1 MNILDKFKL
10 KESWENY
17 LKDLTSKK
25 EYLDRKLIKNV
36 TQIINSGLNTLNLN
50 FPIPVKKEL
59 QKYNTSKKRLVYF
72 YPEPY
77 NTYLKMINW
86 LLQVDSEYAS
96 KFCINSYAYQKNKSV
111 NIGIKSLQ
119 KEILAKK
126 KSFFIKSDFSD
137 YFNSINV
144 NILENKMKSFF
155 KQEDQDLVNF
165 ILQLLYK
172 EEVYVNNQI
181 KLISNKGVMAGTPIS
196 GYLANIYM
204 NDVDWEIYKKHIYY
218 IRYADDIFIMT
229 NQPKE
234 DLEFFENQISSLNI
248 TLNPKKTS
256 TGKIEDGFTV
266 LGFYFKDDIID
277 VDEFKVQKMMNRIRR
292 RSRWF
297 KRWEKSNKVKNE
309 VMVRTFIKGMNAK
322 LYSGDDEDRLNWSR
336 WYFANINTTKSLEK
350 IDAYMVQYIRFLISG
365 KHLGYKKNSEVSYE
379 YIKKLGYKSLVN
391 NYWKYKKEI
400 LKNINDQK

>member
-36 TQIINSGLNTLNLN
+36 TQIINSGLNALNFN

-155 KQEDQDLVNF
+155 RQEDQDLVNF

>member
-1 MNILDKFKL
+1 MNILHKFKL

-17 LKDLTSKK
+17 LVELKSK
-25 EYLDRKLIKNV
+25 EDYLDRKLIKNV
-36 TQIINSGLNTLNLN
+36 NQIIDSGLNHLNLN

-59 QKYNTSKKRLVYF
+59 QKYKTSKKRLVYF

-86 LLQVDSEYAS
+86 LLQSDSDYAS

-126 KSFFIKSDFSD
+126 KKFFIKSDFSD
-137 YFNSINV
+137 YFNSIDV
-144 NILENKMKSFF
+144 NILKNKMTSFF
-155 KQEDQDLVNF
+155 KKEDQDLVNF
-165 ILQLLYK
+165 LLGLLNR
-172 EEVYVNNQI
+172 EEVYVNKEI
-181 KLISNKGVMAGTPIS
+181 KLIKNKGVMAGTPIS

-204 NDVDWEIYKKHIYY
+204 NEVDWEIYKKHIYY

-229 NQPKE
+229 NKPQE
-234 DLEFFENQISSLNI
+234 DLKFFENQISSLNI
-248 TLNPKKTS
+248 TLNPNKTNS
-256 TGKIEDGFTV
+256 GKIEDGFTV
-266 LGFYFKDDIID
+266 LGFYFKDNLID
-277 VDEFKVQKMMNRIRR
+277 VDEFKVQKMMSRIRR

-309 VMVRTFIKGMNAK
+309 VMVKTFIKGMNVK
-322 LYSGDDEDRLNWSR
+322 LYSGDDEDKLNWSR

-350 IDAYMVQYIRFLISG
+350 IDVYMVQYIRYLISG
-365 KHLGYKKNSEVSYE
+365 KHLGYKKHAEVSYE

-391 NYWKYKKEI
+391 SYWKYKKEI
-400 LKNINDQK
+400 LKNQIISK

>member
-36 TQIINSGLNTLNLN
+36 TQIINSGLNALNLN